1 MILNEIKNPHFL
13 KNLNEK
19 ELSELADEIRG
30 LIIETVAKNGGHL
43 SSNLS
48 ITDLVVALH
57 CVFSAPDDII
67 LFDSGYQ
74 CYAHKILTGRAEKF
88 KDLRR
93 NKGVSGYT
101 DPIESP
107 FDFLKTTHPSD
118 ALAIALGMA
127 YGQNESRSKEIVVV
141 IGDEAIKNGIAMETI
156 QKIAESDK
164 KIIIIL
170 NDNTDYRSLNQGGF
184 SKFVTNIRYS
194 KEYTSIKKTVKTTLS
209 KTDLGNKVFSTVGG
223 IKNSLKHKIIKGTIF
238 TDLGI
243 EYEGPI
249 NGHNMGELLAILN
262 KVKAMNGPII
272 VHVLTKKGKGYEPLE
287 SGLKIDN
294 SISKPFVIK
303 SGRDLNDTP
312 DGYIDA
318 RQLIVKQII
327 DLMKERSF
335 MTIVNKDDCD
345 HNYQSIFAAYPQKVI
360 NAGIFEDTA
369 VGIACGL
376 SLQGI
381 RPVILMSANYI
392 SRCYDQLHNLM
403 IKNHHKA
410 TLVLFDCGINAYEG
424 EGHQGI
430 FDKSFLSIFP
440 DVVITEGNS
449 YQNINALFRSSFDY
463 NGLFVLRIENA
474 EYQMEQKQSILDFG
488 KWEKTIYDDN
498 NLMTIITY
506 GLAVNELKID
516 ITNNDLPINVIN
528 ALYLNPIDYELL
540 DEVIKNRRPVIV
552 YEMDYLYNGLGEKIR
567 NYFHTKGAKNK
578 LSVMGLRDDNVI
590 NDTRSSIKRSKKMD
604 FASIIKEIKQL

>member
-1 MILNEIKNPHFL
+1 MILNEIKNPQFL

-19 ELSELADEIRG
+19 ELSALADEIRAQM
-30 LIIETVAKNGGHL
+30 IETVAKNGGHL

-48 ITDLVVALH
+48 MTDLVIALH
-57 CVFSAPDDII
+57 YVFDAPNDTI

-74 CYAHKILTGRAEKF
+74 CYAHKILTGRIDGF

-101 DPIESP
+101 DPKESP
-107 FDFLKTTHPSD
+107 YDHLKATHPSD

-127 YGQNESRSKEIVVV
+127 YAREENASEEIIVI

-194 KEYTSIKKTVKTTLS
+194 KEYTTIKKTVKTTMAKS
-209 KTDLGNKVFSTVGG
+209 DLGIKVFGVMGG
-223 IKNSLKHKIIKGTIF
+223 IKNSLKHKIIKGSIF

-243 EYEGPI
+243 EYEGPVD
-249 NGHNMGELLAILN
+249 GHNMSELLSVLKKIKN
-262 KVKAMNGPII
+262 NNGPIV

-294 SISKPFVIK
+294 SLSKPFLVK
-303 SGRDLNDTP
+303 SGRNLNDIP
-312 DGYIDA
+312 NGYIDS
-318 RQLIVKQII
+318 RQMIIKQIMSM
-327 DLMKERSF
+327 MKEHQF
-335 MTIVNKDDCD
+335 MTIINKDDCD
-345 HNYQSIFAAYPQKVI
+345 HSYQSLFAACPQRII
-360 NAGIFEDTA
+360 NAGIYEDA
-369 VGIACGL
+369 SIGIACGL
-376 SLQGI
+376 SLKGI
-381 RPVILMSANYI
+381 RPVILMSANYV
-392 SRCYDQLHNLM
+392 SRCYDQLHNLL

-410 TLVLFDCGINAYEG
+410 TLVLFDCGLNAYEG

-430 FDKSFLSIFP
+430 FDKSFLGIFP
-440 DVVITEGNS
+440 DVVIAEGNS
-449 YQNINALFRSSFDY
+449 YQSISALFRSSFDY
-463 NGLFVLRIENA
+463 NGLFILRIENA
-474 EYQMEQKQSILDFG
+474 EYQMDKHQIQINYG
-488 KWEKTIYDDN
+488 KWEKAIYDEN

-506 GLAVNELKID
+506 GLAVNELRVD
-516 ITNNDLPINVIN
+516 INNNALPINVVN

-540 DEVIKNRRPVIV
+540 DEIIANRRPVVV
-552 YEMDYLYNGLGEKIR
+552 YEMDYIYNGLGEKIR

-578 LSVMGLRDDNVI
+578 LSIMGLRDDNVI
-590 NDTRSSIKRSKKMD
+590 NDTRNSIKRSKRMD